1 MGELKNATEAT
12 GQVLSLPIEPMYE
25 EEICRK
31 VVEGVKVWS
40 YEKGFVR
47 GEKKN

>member
-1 MGELKNATEAT
+1 MKVFKNRPESLGELKNATEAT

-31 VVEGVKVWS
+31 VVEGVRS
-40 YEKGFVR
+40 LG
-47 GEKKN
+47 